1 MKKYNGYLLDLDG
14 TVYRGRDK
22 IEAAVDFV
30 KELRARKIPYV
41 FVTNNSSMRPEQV
54 AEKLNGLGVPA
65 VPEEVMTSGM
75 ATANALAEE
84 GKYETVYLIGEEGVE
99 TAIQEKG
106 MRIVEE
112 RADAVVVGIDRGINY
127 EKLTRAC
134 NELAGGAAFY
144 ATNPD
149 VAFPAERGLLPGN
162 GALTALLATAT
173 GRKPTFIGKPE
184 AAIIEQALERLGVE
198 KEKTLMVGDN
208 YETDI
213 LAGMR
218 AGMDTL
224 LVHTGVTS
232 KDALGKYKEK
242 PTYTADSLMEWN
254 FGDS

>member
-1 MKKYNGYLLDLDG
+1 
-14 TVYRGRDK
+14 
-22 IEAAVDFV
+22 
-30 KELRARKIPYV
+30 
-41 FVTNNSSMRPEQV
+41 
-54 AEKLNGLGVPA
+54 
-65 VPEEVMTSGM
+65 
-75 ATANALAEE
+75 
-84 GKYETVYLIGEEGVE
+84 
-99 TAIQEKG
+99 
-106 MRIVEE
+106 
-112 RADAVVVGIDRGINY
+112 
-127 EKLTRAC
+127 
-134 NELAGGAAFY
+134 
-144 ATNPD
+144 
-149 VAFPAERGLLPGN
+149 
-162 GALTALLATAT
+162 TAT